1 MRTYTFDAEASANL
15 LDLMGHPGRLTV
27 LKLIAEKEWDVG
39 SLAQQVGLSQSALS
53 QHLAKLRAG
62 KLVETRRDRQTVYY
76 SSQSDAVRKVLAT
89 LEKLALEPV
98 RSKRAN
104 GTQAA

>member
-1 MRTYTFDAEASANL
+1 MKTYTFDAATSANL

-27 LKLIAEKEWDVG
+27 LKLITEKEWDVG

-76 SSQSDAVRKVLAT
+76 SSNSNAVRKVLAT

-98 RSKRAN
+98 RNTRSKV
-104 GTQAA
+104 TEAA